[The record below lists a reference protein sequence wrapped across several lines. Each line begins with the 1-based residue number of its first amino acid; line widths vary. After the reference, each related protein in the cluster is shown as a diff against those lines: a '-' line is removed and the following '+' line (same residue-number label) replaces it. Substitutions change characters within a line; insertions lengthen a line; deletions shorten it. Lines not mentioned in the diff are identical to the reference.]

1 MLEDDEQLPTPKELA
16 ATALG
21 NLRSSESIPVLAAQ
35 MNKAAK
41 AKEHSLAIA
50 CAEALARLGDQQGF
64 PVIVKCS
71 QLKSKPEVRTLAA
84 QALCYVNA
92 AGMFSLMQEAIKDK
106 YYEVR
111 RAAVEAVYYLGTVD
125 AAELLVKA
133 ITDRDEIAANN
144 ATVYLQR
151 ISGEKFEEPREIQQW
166 WKTSRKRFKPRVGY
180 RLGVPIQLS
189 VFADMIKDPLA
200 KFDIVREFSIYT
212 GRQFGADVYIRA
224 HLDEISAEVS
234 RLARELAAQYE
245 EGKIYKAGVQVD
257 LAAIMKD
264 AK

>member
-1 MLEDDEQLPTPKELA
+1 MAYEDLIKQLGDSNTADEASRRLAQTGAPVIGSIVDAIRKVAAPPRVLADVLLQLRGADVADEFVKLILDDDTMVQLTSIEALGHLGDARVVKPLEQMLEDDEQLPTPKELA

-50 CAEALARLGDQQGF
+50 CAEALAKLGDQQGF

-84 QALCYVNA
+84 QALCYVNS

-111 RAAVEAVYYLGTVD
+111 RAAVEAV
-125 AAELLVKA
+125 
-133 ITDRDEIAANN
+133 
-144 ATVYLQR
+144 
-151 ISGEKFEEPREIQQW
+151 
-166 WKTSRKRFKPRVGY
+166 
-180 RLGVPIQLS
+180 
-189 VFADMIKDPLA
+189 
-200 KFDIVREFSIYT
+200 
-212 GRQFGADVYIRA
+212 
-224 HLDEISAEVS
+224 
-234 RLARELAAQYE
+234 
-245 EGKIYKAGVQVD
+245 
-257 LAAIMKD
+257 
-264 AK
+264 